1 MEDQELFQSKFE
13 NNINILSSN
22 DKKRKLQVLSD
33 IRTEI
38 QTHHGKGFVKSLV
51 QSQYPMIL
59 ACVNDKAEACRELAI
74 TIVGDIVD
82 YFVEFLPE
90 PEHGKSLG
98 TTDELIQTVGN
109 NASRTPKEEVKTAQV
124 SLREEDVL
132 FSREFTNQVVQ
143 LVRQKLVGDNS
154 VESSEEVRLHL
165 LHLLHRLILK
175 LPASQLS
182 PIFLHTVTI
191 LSATLPDP
199 YPDIKLE
206 SAHLVSSIASRSP
219 RDFFSSGECL
229 IVPLVANVSH
239 RHSKVRIA
247 SVRALGDAVQY
258 GNNKALNDVT
268 GPLAERLFDHHAA
281 VRTEILEVSTRWC
294 LQLSDRYSYFVK
306 IIPLVLTCLCD
317 ELPSIQV
324 KAYENWQR
332 IGDQYYQENKSD
344 TRLKDKMDF
353 LSQELKHYPEGVP
366 RPNLG
371 CRVLVQREMSKFLP
385 ALKNELHHW
394 LPQVRIKSAQLLCS
408 LSQHEEHNIVQHI
421 PSLLSIM
428 YQACND
434 EESSVRD
441 NVERAA
447 EMIGYFVP
455 PNVYCPL
462 ILPVLNESCTVG
474 HITVLAAI
482 LKGGSLED
490 LTPEVESI
498 ARFLAQPHICQS
510 REATYQSCLLSIV
523 QKLLTT
529 LTDPSFTHS
538 SLITQYLFNVLIA
551 VLALATRKREKDQC
565 VQLLGILTERS
576 GFESQTELFK
586 ELSIQVLSE
595 CEKEARDWCVASPG
609 RCMFLTLLTY
619 SNIDVSLLA
628 HHSDTVVGILSQVV
642 QPDNDATLI
651 LKMLLLLCECLENS
665 HQFKGLDPVLH
676 RIIREVLSVHLVWRA
691 GKSQEALRTAAVVA
705 LRSCLSS
712 MSSCATNMED
722 SMSCDSATV
731 AAKSIP
737 TAAGDGNSRRVGTV
751 AEQSDSCATIKEE
764 NHSYA
769 TNEVFKDCATI
780 EVVKDCA
787 IENKTHLNGCATTVV
802 NTTVKNSSGAVAV
815 KDDDSSA
822 TTTDNTTVEESSS
835 AMSTENTTAE
845 ESCSAMSTIKNNSGA
860 VAVKDDNSVATTT
873 DNTTVEES
881 CSAMSTTVS
890 TVLPMV
896 LGCLEDGINKTR
908 LYSVDC
914 LYLLL
919 SRHQLKLYLS
929 SDMFDKLY
937 QEVLKR
943 LDDENDEVRLKS
955 LELISFLFEHG
966 VPDCYHVSDPILS
979 LVFRTLL
986 IHLDDQ
992 DTIFQQHVLGMF

>member
-51 QSQYPMIL
+51 QSQYPMIVS
-59 ACVNDKAEACRELAI
+59 CVNDKAEACRELAI

-498 ARFLAQPHICQS
+498 ARFLAQSHICQS

-764 NHSYA
+764 NHSCA
-769 TNEVFKDCATI
+769 TTEVLKDCATI

-802 NTTVKNSSGAVAV
+802 NTIV
-815 KDDDSSA
+815 
-822 TTTDNTTVEESSS
+822 
-835 AMSTENTTAE
+835 
-845 ESCSAMSTIKNNSGA
+845 KNNSGA